1 MAIVFVPRDNVASL
15 LSSLNGAIFR
25 AVYASRQTGEEKSG
39 LYTTNIRKSGRT
51 GKGLAYDPTAKALTQ
66 VMDVVASRRIK
77 TRGGSA
83 DRMLPWEGIRL
94 IRTNGTEYIITDD
107 THPEEC
113 FCQTCDPDIWR
124 EGK

>member
-1 MAIVFVPRDNVASL
+1 MAIVFVPRSDVASL
-15 LSSLNGAIFR
+15 LAQLNGAIFR
-25 AVYASRQTGEEKSG
+25 AVYVSRQTGEEKSG

-51 GKGLAYDPTAKALTQ
+51 GKGLAYNPSDKGLTQ

-83 DRMLPWEGIRL
+83 DRMLAWEGIRL
-94 IRTNGTEYIITDD
+94 IRTNGTEYIISDEL
-107 THPEEC
+107 HPEEC